1 MKGLV
6 NQGKP
11 EQSKTVTPDAAGFTV
26 SPDTGKTLSSVVV
39 NGDSDLVATN
49 IKSGV
54 NIFGVTGNLASG
66 YQYATGTYQC
76 GTPAVK
82 SISFSVGFQPTI
94 LIFSG
99 INTSLAAYTTS
110 GSSIDGLINMVVSDS
125 RHISYSASFNMTA
138 TGCTVSYST
147 AVFYLAKFRWV
158 ALKPA

>member
-49 IKSGV
+49 IKGGV
-54 NIFGVTGNLASG
+54 NIFGVTGNLTGG
-66 YQYATGTYQC
+66 YEYATGTLNF
-76 GTPAVK
+76 GTTVVK
-82 SISFSVGFQPTI
+82 SKTFSVGFKPTI
-94 LIFSG
+94 FIFTAISDGAYCSG
-99 INTSLAAYTTS
+99 
-110 GSSIDGLINMVVSDS
+110 GSSIDSLITYAAPVEFNHDVDS
-125 RHISYSASFNMTA
+125 ATYSMGA
-138 TGCTVSYST
+138 TTCTVTVTSNLFT
-147 AVFYLAKFRWV
+147 NAIARWV